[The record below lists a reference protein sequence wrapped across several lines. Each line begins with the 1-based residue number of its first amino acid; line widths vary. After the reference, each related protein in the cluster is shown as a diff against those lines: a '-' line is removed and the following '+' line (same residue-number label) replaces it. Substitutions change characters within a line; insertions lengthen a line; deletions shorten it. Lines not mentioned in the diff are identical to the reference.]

1 MSNTNAP
8 RFLPARGDEAE
19 GTHIALTSGHACR
32 IHAIS
37 PVDGE
42 RGTCI
47 PERFRREAVARGCGI
62 VGISEQDDDVDDD
75 APTPQ
80 SLIVDAI
87 RSVIEKDDKEQLQG
101 NGRPKLDVLVQIV
114 GFNVTK
120 AQYTKAW
127 AAFEAELDEDDG
139 SEEV

>member
-37 PVDGE
+37 PADGE

-62 VGISEQDDDVDDD
+62 VGISEQEDDVDDN

-87 RSVIEKDDKEQLQG
+87 RTVIEKDDKEQLQR

-127 AAFEAELDEDDG
+127 NAFEAELDEGDG